1 MALTTKDGGN
11 QTSGFNRKEKTE
23 ELVKYHQKVFDA
35 LDISNPLFIPK
46 CAYRPYGKDELYM
59 GFFKSELSRDQDIYT
74 EFTSI
79 ALEPEDP
86 TRTLYKWKHNPF
98 YDEEYETTDA
108 NAQGHVRYLIPVSE
122 LIKIKAETKK
132 TETKKTEIDT
142 EEVNGLFPDFDDI
155 MDSDLDAP
163 LSSLTIRD
171 LAAILLKKP
180 VSNKKWLNDLIK

>member
-1 MALTTKDGGN
+1 MGLTTKDSGN

-46 CAYRPYGKDELYM
+46 CAYRPYGKDDLHM
-59 GFFKSELSRDQDIYT
+59 GFFKSELSREQDIYT

-86 TRTLYKWKHNPF
+86 TRTLYKWKFNPF
-98 YDEEYETTDA
+98 YDEEYETTDP
-108 NAQGHVRYLIPVSE
+108 NGQGHVRYLIPVSE
-122 LIKIKAETKK
+122 LIKVNAETKK
-132 TETKKTEIDT
+132 TEIKST
-142 EEVNGLFPDFDDI
+142 EVNGLFPDFDGI
-155 MDSDLDAP
+155 MDADLDAP
-163 LSSLTIRD
+163 LSSLTVRD
-171 LAAILLKKP
+171 IAAILLQKP